1 MRLRILGAVLGA
13 SALLGF
19 IALPLAEAG
28 KTETTR
34 YKGSF
39 LGEPG
44 TVSLEVKSKNGRPR
58 TAIFVARGFEL
69 TCQDGSTE
77 FWSSLTLRARFGREG
92 RFEGDIWE
100 INSVGSSEFFQV
112 KGEVRKRRASGNL
125 LVLLDR
131 EDDFPP
137 DCHSYGSRGPWVAH
151 RVGVQSRT
159 RRVARLTAAGE
170 SRNRSRQVAQRC
182 PTRRPPL

>member
-1 MRLRILGAVLGA
+1 MRLRTLAAVFGA
-13 SALLGF
+13 SALLSF
-19 IALPLAEAG
+19 LVLPMAEAG

-39 LGEPG
+39 VGEPG

-58 TAIFVARGFEL
+58 TASFVAKGFEL
-69 TCQDGSTE
+69 TCQDDSTE

-92 RFEGDIWE
+92 RFEGDSWE

-131 EDDFPP
+131 DDDLPP
-137 DCHSYGSRGPWVAH
+137 DCHSYSSRGPWVAR
-151 RVGVQSRT
+151 RVG
-159 RRVARLTAAGE
+159 A
-170 SRNRSRQVAQRC
+170 
-182 PTRRPPL
+182 